1 MKDNIMIRI
10 VEARVNGVP
19 EWRVYINRELRSS
32 FKSPSEAVNYAET
45 YAKQQQN
52 IELYGKKIKS

>member
-1 MKDNIMIRI
+1 MIRI